1 MIEVIIRRLSG
12 ERELMEEVEE
22 LESGAGFHHQLR
34 RGVHPTAEKLDMWRD
49 CVSAVTIKDRDFMYS
64 IRVEDEEG

>member
-1 MIEVIIRRLSG
+1 
-12 ERELMEEVEE
+12 MEEVEE